1 MEKTIVIADDNVAY
15 LEETQRYFQ
24 NVAGYRVVGVAKDG
38 MEAISLVEKN
48 NPDFLLLDIVMP
60 ELDGFAVLSAIACSD
75 FRPTVIMISQLSGE
89 GFVSKSLAKGASYYM
104 MKPIKYDK
112 LKEVMDDFSQDS
124 FLAVC
129 GKGFHEAGSYGTSG
143 DKRSGKAFG
152 GRKDIQHFHIR
163 RNSGA
168 YKGLSIF
175 ERSDKTHHRRSK
187 HHKQHNQASVSGHC
201 RKVRY
206 LGVEGRKSDKAR
218 YRGGVVERKDRQHQ
232 HDFRFENLQP

>member
-124 FLAVC
+124 LPYAAKV
-129 GKGFHEAGSYGTSG
+129 ST
-143 DKRSGKAFG
+143 RPVPM
-152 GRKDIQHFHIR
+152 GRQAIR
-163 RNSGA
+163 DPA
-168 YKGLSIF
+168 
-175 ERSDKTHHRRSK
+175 RRSVDEK
-187 HHKQHNQASVSGHC
+187 ISNIFISVGIPAHIKGYQFL
-201 RKVRY
+201 REAIK
-206 LGVEGRKSDKAR
+206 LTI
-218 YRGGVVERKDRQHQ
+218 
-232 HDFRFENLQP
+232 

>member
-89 GFVSKSLAKGASYYM
+89 GFVSKSLAKGASYY
-104 MKPIKYDK
+104 I
-112 LKEVMDDFSQDS
+112 
-124 FLAVC
+124 
-129 GKGFHEAGSYGTSG
+129 
-143 DKRSGKAFG
+143 
-152 GRKDIQHFHIR
+152 
-163 RNSGA
+163 
-168 YKGLSIF
+168 
-175 ERSDKTHHRRSK
+175 
-187 HHKQHNQASVSGHC
+187 
-201 RKVRY
+201 
-206 LGVEGRKSDKAR
+206 
-218 YRGGVVERKDRQHQ
+218 
-232 HDFRFENLQP
+232 